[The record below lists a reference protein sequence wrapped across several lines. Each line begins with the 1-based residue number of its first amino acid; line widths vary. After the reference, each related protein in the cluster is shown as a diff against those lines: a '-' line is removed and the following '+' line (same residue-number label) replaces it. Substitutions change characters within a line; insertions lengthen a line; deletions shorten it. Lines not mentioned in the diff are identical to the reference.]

1 MAYLWFSLFI
11 LSLAGNGTLIWYVR
25 KLISQFNE
33 AIENVSNQQEK
44 VDEFVMHL
52 ETVYNMETYYGD
64 VTIENLLKHSK
75 DLSKSLKDSGDN
87 FSLSNIQGSENEG

>member
-1 MAYLWFSLFI
+1 
-11 LSLAGNGTLIWYVR
+11 
-25 KLISQFNE
+25 
-33 AIENVSNQQEK
+33 
-44 VDEFVMHL
+44 MHL

-87 FSLSNIQGSENEG
+87 FSLSDIRGSENEG